1 MNYSERR
8 KTGALVREQDGK
20 GVGRGWDGAGSESK
34 EWSEVLPDKIFFF
47 SLSSFF
53 FSLSILESCCREGI
67 YRTNCRFNIIVRSY
81 PREYTRSHQNSA
93 VKHEWARLVLGLVT
107 TWESLVPY
115 VLLLHHCP
123 SFLLITYSFGPVEPI
138 RIEDEHWSKGKGKP
152 RGPEI
157 NSLI

>member
-1 MNYSERR
+1 MSIYS
-8 KTGALVREQDGK
+8 
-20 GVGRGWDGAGSESK
+20 
-34 EWSEVLPDKIFFF
+34 
-47 SLSSFF
+47 
-53 FSLSILESCCREGI
+53 
-67 YRTNCRFNIIVRSY
+67 TNCWFDYIVRSY

-115 VLLLHHCP
+115 VLFLHHCP

-157 NSLI
+157 NSLIWVEFGGRCRSADQRSADKEQSLNKSCCRWYCKRLLMILLQGNISLIVWLIGVNFT

>member
-1 MNYSERR
+1 M
-8 KTGALVREQDGK
+8 
-20 GVGRGWDGAGSESK
+20 GRGWEGDGMGLEARAKSG
-34 EWSEVLPDKIFFF
+34 VRYCRIRFF
-47 SLSSFF
+47 SLSLSSLF

-67 YRTNCRFNIIVRSY
+67 YRTNCRFYCIVRSY

-115 VLLLHHCP
+115 VLFLHHCP